1 MTLKSVTL
9 VHYLFLFMLQKI
21 VFIVLFLTSFWVSA
35 QNEQLALQYFDDGEF
50 EKALTIFEEN
60 LQKQPSNYFF
70 FQKIIECRQQLKQYD
85 KAEEVILKRKE
96 KYNQP
101 ILLVELGYNYQ
112 LQKNEIEAKKQ
123 YDLALLEV
131 EKQANHA
138 YQVASSFEKK
148 VLLDWAIKTYETA
161 QKVNPNLNFDYQT
174 ALLQGQLG
182 NLDLMLEKLLDY
194 GYKNQENTALVQ
206 NQLSRYLMDD
216 TEGTFADAIKKSL
229 LLKTQ
234 KSQDVYWNQS
244 LSWLFVQQ
252 KEYGKAF
259 VQEKA
264 VYKRNPESFYN
275 IVTLARL
282 AIEEKQNEDATTI
295 LTFVLENTQDLEL
308 QMQAHHFLLSM
319 EIESALQKEY
329 ATIDLKLQDLLK
341 KYGISPY
348 SLDLQILSAHFK
360 TFYLNQSKLGIEL
373 LQNALKLPLNLREQA
388 EVKMELADIMVY
400 DEKFNQAILYYAQ
413 VEDNMKND
421 VLAHEASLKLAK
433 ANFYKKDFDWTLQQ
447 VKNLKQ
453 SSSLLIANDAVELF
467 LLIQDNSIED
477 SLRVAL
483 QAYAKADLQLYQKK
497 NEEALQSFLT
507 ILEKH
512 KGESIE
518 DETLLKIADIYYQKK
533 DYLKALSYYQ
543 NILDNHKEGIYI
555 DEALFFSAE
564 IYRKHLMDNEK
575 AKTFYEKMVLEHPD
589 SLYYT
594 ESRKQYRTLRGDTT
608 I

>member
-1 MTLKSVTL
+1 
-9 VHYLFLFMLQKI
+9 MLQKI
-21 VFIVLFLTSFWVSA
+21 VFIVLFMTSFWVSA

-70 FQKIIECRQQLKQYD
+70 FQKVIECRQQLKQYD

-138 YQVASSFEKK
+138 YQVANFFEKK

-360 TFYLNQSKLGIEL
+360 TFYVNQSKLGIEL

-413 VEDNMKND
+413 VEDNLKND

-564 IYRKHLMDNEK
+564 IYRKHLLDNEK
-575 AKTFYEKMVLEHPD
+575 AKPLYEKMVLEHPD

>member
-1 MTLKSVTL
+1 
-9 VHYLFLFMLQKI
+9 MLQKI
-21 VFIVLFLTSFWVSA
+21 VFIVLFMTSFWVSA

-50 EKALTIFEEN
+50 EKAITIFEEN

-70 FQKIIECRQQLKQYD
+70 FQKVIECRQQLKQYD

-138 YQVASSFEKK
+138 YQVANSFEKK

-319 EIESALQKEY
+319 EIESASQKEY
-329 ATIDLKLQDLLK
+329 ATIDLKLQELLK

-413 VEDNMKND
+413 VEDNLKND
-421 VLAHEASLKLAK
+421 VLAHEASLKLAN

-467 LLIQDNSIED
+467 LLIQDNSVED

-575 AKTFYEKMVLEHPD
+575 AKPLYEKIVLEHPD

>member
-1 MTLKSVTL
+1 
-9 VHYLFLFMLQKI
+9 MLQKI
-21 VFIVLFLTSFWVSA
+21 VFIVLFMTSFWVSA

-50 EKALTIFEEN
+50 EKAITIFEEN

-70 FQKIIECRQQLKQYD
+70 FQKVIECRQQLKQYD

-101 ILLVELGYNYQ
+101 VLLVELGYNYQ

-123 YDLALLEV
+123 YNLALLEV

-467 LLIQDNSIED
+467 LLVQDNSIED

-564 IYRKHLMDNEK
+564 IYRKHLLDNEK
-575 AKTFYEKMVLEHPD
+575 AKPLYEKMVLEHPD

>member
-70 FQKIIECRQQLKQYD
+70 FQKVIECRQQLKQYD

-564 IYRKHLMDNEK
+564 IYRKHLLDNEK
-575 AKTFYEKMVLEHPD
+575 AKPLYEKMVLEHPD

-594 ESRKQYRTLRGDTT
+594 ESRKQYRTLRGDST

>member
-1 MTLKSVTL
+1 
-9 VHYLFLFMLQKI
+9 MLQKI
-21 VFIVLFLTSFWVSA
+21 VFIVLFMTSFWVSA

-50 EKALTIFEEN
+50 EKAITIFEEN

-70 FQKIIECRQQLKQYD
+70 FQKVIECRQQLKQYD
-85 KAEEVILKRKE
+85 KAEEIILKRKE

-101 ILLVELGYNYQ
+101 VLLVELGYNYQ

-123 YDLALLEV
+123 YNLALLEV

-138 YQVASSFEKK
+138 YQVAGSFEKK

-467 LLIQDNSIED
+467 LLVQDNSIED

-564 IYRKHLMDNEK
+564 IYRKHLLDNEK
-575 AKTFYEKMVLEHPD
+575 AKPLYEKMVLEHPD

>member
-1 MTLKSVTL
+1 
-9 VHYLFLFMLQKI
+9 MLQKI
-21 VFIVLFLTSFWVSA
+21 VFIVLFMTSFWVSA

-50 EKALTIFEEN
+50 EKAITIFEEN

-70 FQKIIECRQQLKQYD
+70 FQKVIECRQQLKQYD
-85 KAEEVILKRKE
+85 KAEEIILKRKE

-101 ILLVELGYNYQ
+101 VLLVELGYNYQ

-123 YDLALLEV
+123 YNLALLEV

-138 YQVASSFEKK
+138 YQVAGSFEKK

-564 IYRKHLMDNEK
+564 IYRKHLLDNEK
-575 AKTFYEKMVLEHPD
+575 AKPLYEKMVLEHPD